1 MLKKATDKH
10 GLTRKI
16 RKSVIVRVRP
26 RLKNP
31 RGGVGSYC
39 VGPSLK
45 IMKFAW
51 KMGVLR
57 WVAEWGKIGKKY

>member
-1 MLKKATDKH
+1 MLKKTTDKH

-39 VGPSLK
+39 VDPSLK

-51 KMGVLR
+51 
-57 WVAEWGKIGKKY
+57 